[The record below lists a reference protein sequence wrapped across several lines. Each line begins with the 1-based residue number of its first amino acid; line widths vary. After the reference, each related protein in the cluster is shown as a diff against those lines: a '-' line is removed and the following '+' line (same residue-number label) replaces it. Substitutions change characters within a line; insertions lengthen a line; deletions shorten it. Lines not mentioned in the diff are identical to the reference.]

1 MEIIE
6 KEFKVGY
13 VSGFQCAVKSASYFY
28 QVSFLETCKSYRL
41 CPAGLNIR
49 KKPFIIQDKW

>member
-49 KKPFIIQDKW
+49 KKPFIIQDK